1 MGLIDKIRSRL
12 ETRRLEQRYARRDK
26 RRTSVPNI
34 QYVDGEY
41 VLSDLSSTG
50 RDLNPAANRA
60 RRRSLAPRPRR
71 ASLYGRDSIIP
82 DCPQETAARPKAR
95 NRESVVLRY
104 MSEPEEETCTY
115 RRQSY
120 RPPPRTRDSVVLR
133 NMDYLPGE
141 ETRSKRQP
149 RNRESIVLGNMLV
162 EDTPSGRTRPP
173 PRNRDSIVMRG
184 MAEWTD
190 F

>member
-1 MGLIDKIRSRL
+1 MGVILILRPTRQGVRTVHIRTCPSHIL
-12 ETRRLEQRYARRDK
+12 T
-26 RRTSVPNI
+26 NI
-34 QYVDGEY
+34 
-41 VLSDLSSTG
+41 TG
-50 RDLNPAANRA
+50 
-60 RRRSLAPRPRR
+60 RSLAPRPRR
-71 ASLYGRDSIIP
+71 ASLPYGRDSIIP
-82 DCPQETAARPKAR
+82 DCGQETAPRPKAR

-104 MSEPEEETCTY
+104 MAETEEETYTY

-141 ETRSKRQP
+141 ETRSRRQP

-162 EDTPSGRTRPP
+162 EDPPSGRTRPP